1 MSTESRAG
9 DRNLEGILHYL
20 NDYLAI
26 REQQTIRINPGV
38 AGVINDMVWVQVTNL
53 RRVMSKTKAF
63 GPERLRVADILASDD
78 EAKRRSLF
86 HHADQ
91 NSIIFEI
98 MNKAEDQHRGRVS
111 EMPIHDMRTL
121 FRALNPALEV
131 LVELIQHWILWDLP
145 DAADM
150 YNFDEQMK
158 RCAYVR
164 THDLS
169 EAVLHQYMIPLHKRP
184 SDTITRAEVIR
195 FELHRLEVILNRF
208 LTRCGEEEPYQMIIR
223 RDELPGS
230 AANRELLLVAKHLMT
245 LEHLES
251 APSEPLEAQLIEYY
265 AQVLNC
271 PADQVTRKRAIDY
284 ENRVVANGKR
294 ALRELLDADRN
305 VGEPYNYKHA
315 QAQQRKQMFEA
326 EQSACLAAVQA
337 LNGGNPSPSDATATQ
352 PDH

>member
-1 MSTESRAG
+1 MATEARTA
-9 DRNLEGILHYL
+9 DRNLDGILHYL
-20 NDYLAI
+20 NDYLSI

-53 RRVMSKTKAF
+53 RRVMTKTKAF

-78 EAKRRSLF
+78 ENKRRSLF

-121 FRALNPALEV
+121 FRALNPVLEV
-131 LVELIQHWILWDLP
+131 MVELIQHWILWDLG

-150 YNFDEQMK
+150 HNFDEQLK
-158 RCAYVR
+158 RCVYVR

-169 EAVLHQYMIPLHKRP
+169 EDVLHQYMAPLHKRP
-184 SDTITRAEVIR
+184 GDAVTRAEVIR
-195 FELHRLEVILNRF
+195 FELHRLEVIMNRF
-208 LTRCGEEEPYQMIIR
+208 LLRCSEEEPYQMIIR
-223 RDELPGS
+223 RDELSGS

-245 LEHLES
+245 LEHLEG
-251 APSEPLEAQLIEYY
+251 APSDPLEAQLTEFY
-265 AQVLNC
+265 AQALNC
-271 PADQVTRKRAIDY
+271 PADQVTRKRAVDY
-284 ENRVVANGKR
+284 ENRVVANAKR
-294 ALRELLDADRN
+294 SLRELLEQDRN

-315 QAQQRKQMFEA
+315 QAQQRKEMFDA
-326 EQSACLAAVQA
+326 ENAACQAAVQA
-337 LNGGNPSPSDATATQ
+337 LNGGDSSGGTATQ
-352 PDH
+352 PDA